1 MSTKKTHAPAARP
14 APAPSAA
21 WSAPAGAGR
30 QQLAV
35 ATESA
40 DILRRGF
47 EAVRKIN
54 ELAVQGAVARYSKA
68 AENFKA
74 PRQPLDLLTIQ
85 SEFMRSQFEGA
96 TTYWQELSAAAMEMQ
111 AELLDCSSHLVDSDA
126 VLQAASAM
134 DALPAIAGLNSFS
147 GFNSLFGAS
156 QGRAKGT
163 ARPAAGQA

>member
-1 MSTKKTHAPAARP
+1 MSTRKTRAPAARR

-21 WSAPAGAGR
+21 WSAPADAGR

-40 DILRRGF
+40 DVLRRGF

-54 ELAVQGAVARYSKA
+54 ERTVQGAVARYSKA
-68 AENFKA
+68 AESFKA
-74 PRQPLDLLTIQ
+74 PRQPMDLLAIQ

-126 VLQAASAM
+126 VLQAASAI
-134 DALPAIAGLNSFS
+134 DALPAIP
-147 GFNSLFGAS
+147 GFNSFNGFNGFLRAS
-156 QGRAKGT
+156 PGRAKGT
-163 ARPAAGQA
+163 ARPAAGPA